1 MKSTDK
7 IFNPVTVL
15 VIAAIV
21 ISFSGVFVKISHV
34 SSTVSAFYRV
44 LFGSLFLIIACFVRK
59 EFTKRTPKNNFYAII
74 CGLLFAFDL
83 WAWHLSIQYIGPGL
97 ATILGNCQVFVLSLV
112 GFLIFKEKISIT
124 FILSLPLAFFGLF
137 LLIGVDIDQLSPD
150 YMAGIYLGIATAI
163 FYSLFLLLLRK
174 IQSDKED
181 FSLFYYLMMLSVA
194 CTVFLGGKIVITGE
208 SFVIPDG
215 VTLLS
220 LLSLGLFVQ
229 AMAWVG
235 ISNSLPK
242 VNASHAGLI
251 LLLQPALSFIWDVI
265 FFDRQ
270 TGLAGWSGLMIV
282 LIAIYMGMAKNKKK
296 E

>member
-7 IFNPVTVL
+7 MFNPVTVL

-44 LFGSLFLIIACFVRK
+44 LFGSLFLIFACFVRK
-59 EFTKRTPKNNFYAII
+59 EFTIRTLKNNFYAVI
-74 CGLLFAFDL
+74 CGLLFAIDL

-112 GFLIFKEKISIT
+112 GFLVFKETIGIK
-124 FILSLPLAFFGLF
+124 FIISLPLAFFGLF

-150 YMAGIYLGIATAI
+150 YKTGIYLGIATAI

-174 IQSDKED
+174 LQSNKED

-194 CTVFLGGKIVITGE
+194 CTVFLGGKIAITGE

-220 LLSLGLFVQ
+220 LLSLGLFIQ

-251 LLLQPALSFIWDVI
+251 LLLQPSLSFIWDVL

-270 TGLAGWSGLMIV
+270 TGLAGWTGLLIV
-282 LIAIYMGMAKNKKK
+282 LIAIYLGMANNK
-296 E
+296 

>member
-1 MKSTDK
+1 MKSTER

-21 ISFSGVFVKISHV
+21 ISFSGVFVKVSHV

-44 LFGSLFLIIACFVRK
+44 LFGSLFLIVACFVRK
-59 EFTKRTPKNNFYAII
+59 EFTKRTLKNNFYAII
-74 CGLLFAFDL
+74 CGMLFAFDL

-112 GFLIFKEKISIT
+112 GFLIFKEKIGIK
-124 FILSLPLAFFGLF
+124 FIISLPLAFFGLF

-150 YMAGIYLGIATAI
+150 YKTGIYLGIATAI

-174 IQSDKED
+174 LQSNKED

-194 CTVFLGGKIVITGE
+194 CTVFLGGKIAITGE

-215 VTLLS
+215 ITLLS

-251 LLLQPALSFIWDVI
+251 LLLQPSLSFIWDVL

-270 TGLAGWSGLMIV
+270 TGLAGWTGLLIV
-282 LIAIYMGMAKNKKK
+282 LIAIYLGMANNKKK